1 MPPLQFHHMSLLGG
15 KSELARKIERFYVDN
30 LGMRLAMP
38 SGGTTETD
46 FSFLADS
53 NDPTGLPFEVIG
65 EMIEDREEKFM
76 ARHGPGL
83 DHICFAM
90 ESLEEFDKVHR
101 ALMAAGIK
109 FETEPYNYL
118 GSTITWCKDPA
129 GVDIELLAR
138 TGPRPPATKVG
149 KPAGPGTHFNHVGIL
164 TGSRELADAT
174 ENFYRRHFGMKVQQR
189 GDPTN
194 PETDWVYLV
203 DNSEHPSLWLEVTGP
218 SLFEHEHEFLRKH
231 GPGLDHVCFEVKDLP
246 EYKRWLVK
254 RGVPIAF
261 EPEEYMGI
269 HMFYVQDPTGVSI
282 QVKEVTPGRA

>member
-1 MPPLQFHHMSLLGG
+1 MRPLQFHHMSLLGG
-15 KSELARKIERFYVDN
+15 TSELARKVEKFYIDN

-53 NDPTGLPFEVIG
+53 NDATGLPFEVIG
-65 EMIEDREEKFM
+65 VMIEDREEKFM

-83 DHICFAM
+83 DHICFAVAT
-90 ESLEEFDKVHR
+90 LKEFEQVHR
-101 ALMAAGIK
+101 SLMADGIK
-109 FETEPYNYL
+109 FDTEPYGYL

-129 GVDIELLAR
+129 GVDVEFLAR
-138 TGPRPPATKVG
+138 EGPRPSPTPAG
-149 KPAGPGTHFNHVGIL
+149 RPAGPGAHFNHVGIL

-174 ENFYRRHFGMKVQQR
+174 ERFYRQHFGMKVQLR

-203 DNSEHPSLWLEVTGP
+203 DDTEHPSLWLEVTGP
-218 SLFEHEHEFLRKH
+218 ALFDQEHRFLQKH
-231 GPGLDHVCFEVKDLP
+231 GPGLDHVCFEVRDLP
-246 EYKRWLVK
+246 EYKRWLET
-254 RGVPIAF
+254 RGVSIAF

-269 HMFYVQDPTGVSI
+269 TMLYIQDPTGVWI
-282 QVKEVTPGRA
+282 QVKEVTPE